1 MFVIN
6 KNEKSPLWL
15 AIYTDIIIRSEKG
28 VNEMETDKRL
38 SKIVSIFQLLYQRD
52 VFFRHY

>member
-1 MFVIN
+1 MLVIN
-6 KNEKSPLWL
+6 KNEKSPMWL

-38 SKIVSIFQLLYQRD
+38 SKIVSLFQLLYQRD